1 MPNFNDYHA
10 FKSTSGGTGGNGSS
24 GGGGIGCAGWIVI
37 AVVVF
42 LLILFI
48 ADGASW
54 KAIECLLA
62 FGLIAFL
69 FVRWL
74 FS

>member
-1 MPNFNDYHA
+1 MPNINDYHA
-10 FKSTSGGTGGNGSS
+10 FKNTSGGS
-24 GGGGIGCAGWIVI
+24 GGSGGSGIGCAGWIVI
-37 AVVVF
+37 GIVVF
-42 LLILFI
+42 MLISFI

-54 KAIECLLA
+54 EAIETLLA

-69 FVRWL
+69 LARWL